1 MAVLSDQLRVYAKIY
16 QPLVL
21 VERLMDLAA
30 LTQIIVEVAQAAG
43 SEIMQVYNSADFSID
58 HKEDQ
63 SPLTAADLRSHQT
76 IVEAL
81 QVLTPHY
88 PILSEESASIDFA
101 ERSQWQTYWL
111 VDPLDGTREFIKRN
125 DEFSV
130 LIALI
135 HEHEPVLGVVHAPA
149 LQKTWYASL
158 GNGAYVQA
166 TQEEPQTLHTRE
178 PAELVT
184 IVGSRS
190 HAGDSLQEFLQQF
203 AHYELISMGSI
214 LKACLVAEGNADYY
228 PRLGLTSEWDTAAA
242 QIIVEEAG
250 GVMADLN
257 GEALKYN
264 SKDSLLN
271 PYFIVSGRGK
281 SFR

>member
-1 MAVLSDQLRVYAKIY
+1 MN
-16 QPLVL
+16 
-21 VERLMDLAA
+21 LAD
-30 LTQIIVEVAQAAG
+30 LTQIIIEVAKAAG
-43 SEIMQVYNSADFSID
+43 SEIMQVYNSADFTVD
-58 HKEDQ
+58 HKEDN
-63 SPLTAADLRSHQT
+63 SPLTAADLVSHQT

-81 QVLTPHY
+81 QILTPNY
-88 PILSEESASIDFA
+88 PILSEESASVDFA

-125 DEFSV
+125 GEFSV

-135 HEHEPVLGVVHAPA
+135 HEHESVLGVVHAPV

-158 GNGAYVQA
+158 GNGACIQVEQD
-166 TQEEPQTLHTRE
+166 EPQSIHTRE
-178 PAELVT
+178 PTELVT

-190 HAGDSLQEFLQQF
+190 HAGDSLNEFLQQF
-203 AHYELISMGSI
+203 EHYELISMGSI

-250 GVMADLN
+250 GVMADLQ
-257 GEALKYN
+257 GQALRYN
-264 SKDSLLN
+264 AKESLLN
-271 PYFIVSGRGK
+271 PYFIVSGRAEY
-281 SFR
+281 FR